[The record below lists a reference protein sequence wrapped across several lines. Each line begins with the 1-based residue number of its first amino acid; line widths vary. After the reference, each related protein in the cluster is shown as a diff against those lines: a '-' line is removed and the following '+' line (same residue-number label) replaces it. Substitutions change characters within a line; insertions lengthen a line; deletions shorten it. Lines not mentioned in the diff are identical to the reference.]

1 METRSHVMDGSQMRK
16 AMPKAHGAGPGIT
29 ILSIRVIH
37 DFHVAVLVLRLRPTQ
52 SKWLAG
58 QPTVN

>member
-29 ILSIRVIH
+29 IDSAEKPVKLICHR
-37 DFHVAVLVLRLRPTQ
+37 R
-52 SKWLAG
+52 
-58 QPTVN
+58 